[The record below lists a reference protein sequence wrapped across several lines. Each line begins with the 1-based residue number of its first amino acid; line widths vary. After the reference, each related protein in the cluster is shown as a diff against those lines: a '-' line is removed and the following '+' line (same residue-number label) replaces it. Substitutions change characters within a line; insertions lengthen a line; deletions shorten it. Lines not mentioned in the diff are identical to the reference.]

1 MHDVTYITT
10 TQYMVEVVL
19 SNQDWKLECEKKEPH
34 CLTKVRDHDGENT
47 VEAWEYVCGAAFGH
61 GWNWK
66 NSWLEGERKYDFDGV
81 FRPSRQ
87 AQERK
92 WVEPLFFK
100 EKTLKEEKMMK
111 DSLRNYERGPARGET
126 RKCMRSMDEMLNFT
140 SPMLGLKVVLHK
152 ILNVKRSDKY
162 VMMGRVSRLH
172 GGMWPN
178 RSHVTN
184 KCFLLCWC
192 SFVTQF
198 QWLGFIKWT
207 YLTSKRPR
215 SIKLLFVIKTLLR
228 GVVAILLLLKFGQA
242 QDILKH
248 VTGYTIMICHGP
260 PWQIEKMLVGISNK

>member
-1 MHDVTYITT
+1 MRGA
-10 TQYMVEVVL
+10 QLEVKQENVWGRWMKCWTSHL
-19 SNQDWKLECEKKEPH
+19 LCWVWKLSFTRFWMLKGQISMSWW
-34 CLTKVRDHDGENT
+34 V
-47 VEAWEYVCGAAFGH
+47 
-61 GWNWK
+61 GWV
-66 NSWLEGERKYDFDGV
+66 DF
-81 FRPSRQ
+81 
-87 AQERK
+87 
-92 WVEPLFFK
+92 
-100 EKTLKEEKMMK
+100 M
-111 DSLRNYERGPARGET
+111 
-126 RKCMRSMDEMLNFT
+126 
-140 SPMLGLKVVLHK
+140 
-152 ILNVKRSDKY
+152 
-162 VMMGRVSRLH
+162 

-248 VTGYTIMICHGP
+248 VTGYSIMICHGP